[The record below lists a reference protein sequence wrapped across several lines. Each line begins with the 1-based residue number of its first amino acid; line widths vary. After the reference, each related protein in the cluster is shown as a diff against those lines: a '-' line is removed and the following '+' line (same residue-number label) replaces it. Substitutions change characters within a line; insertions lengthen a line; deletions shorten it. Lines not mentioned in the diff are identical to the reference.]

1 MVGVFNADI
10 QLLDP
15 PCLLPIKH
23 QHPPAMQVQ
32 RETQIPLYRQ
42 IKDHLDEMIL
52 AGGALPGSRLPSEK
66 ELQDQL
72 GVSRITVRQA
82 MQQLE
87 AEGKVVRVPGKGT
100 FVLAPKVEPLAG
112 LTSFSENMRAWGLD
126 PSYRDSRTEWVEP
139 EKKIHEALKL
149 GDLEKV
155 LYIYR
160 LLLADGIPM
169 AIQHAFLPGSLFGE
183 SRDLFT
189 PARLDARSM
198 YELIEHDIGV
208 KLASAEE
215 LVEASVATRDE
226 AKTLDIA
233 PGNLVLVITRLTRNE
248 AKVPVEYVKLIFRA
262 DRYRYRVELSRPS
275 TGLARYQEGRKG
287 KEVRT

>member
-1 MVGVFNADI
+1 MVGVFTADI

-15 PCLLPIKH
+15 PRLLPIKH
-23 QHPPAMQVQ
+23 QHPPAMKVQ

-112 LTSFSENMRAWGLD
+112 LTSFRSE
-126 PSYRDSRTEWVEP
+126 
-139 EKKIHEALKL
+139 
-149 GDLEKV
+149 
-155 LYIYR
+155 
-160 LLLADGIPM
+160 
-169 AIQHAFLPGSLFGE
+169 
-183 SRDLFT
+183 
-189 PARLDARSM
+189 
-198 YELIEHDIGV
+198 EHT
-208 KLASAEE
+208 SE
-215 LVEASVATRDE
+215 
-226 AKTLDIA
+226 
-233 PGNLVLVITRLTRNE
+233 
-248 AKVPVEYVKLIFRA
+248 
-262 DRYRYRVELSRPS
+262 
-275 TGLARYQEGRKG
+275 
-287 KEVRT
+287 